1 MDSERA
7 RIGYRVVYADEF
19 DRENARLY
27 GVARLNAVE
36 HRRNIIVELAELAL
50 EHAECKTRCVYRDMQ
65 ITQHVGQCA
74 DVVLVSVCDEYSAY
88 LFLVLFEVADIRD
101 NEVYTEHI
109 VVGKA
114 ETAVYY
120 DNVVARLD
128 NGDILAYLAET
139 AEHRDSYL
147 TLFRVLLRGALLL
160 AARAGC
166 LVGQLLAALDPALRV
181 RAFSSCISSR
191 CSHCVVSV
199 ICSCHVVSRYSLG
212 AAALLSFLCSY

>member
-1 MDSERA
+1 MWSSCPC
-7 RIGYRVVYADEF
+7 VM
-19 DRENARLY
+19 
-27 GVARLNAVE
+27 
-36 HRRNIIVELAELAL
+36 NIP
-50 EHAECKTRCVYRDMQ
+50 
-65 ITQHVGQCA
+65 
-74 DVVLVSVCDEYSAY
+74 AY

-212 AAALLSFLCSY
+212 AAALLSFYVVINLFGRRTARFCCDRSADEIEIVVYAADLGDEKMTRYSSEKMQNTKNPSALRSRGHSAA